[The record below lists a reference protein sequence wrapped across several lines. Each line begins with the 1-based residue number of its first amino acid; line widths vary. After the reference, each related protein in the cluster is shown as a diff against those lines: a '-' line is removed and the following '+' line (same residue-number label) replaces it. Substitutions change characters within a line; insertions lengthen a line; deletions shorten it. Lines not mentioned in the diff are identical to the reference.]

1 MAPLSIGESVKVSVG
16 GEGARGPVL
25 RLRLELVVR
34 GVEEAPARGAVVI
47 EGEVLLV
54 PAVDVLPVV
63 VLPLRIDVRWPVS
76 SILAQHSA
84 SQGC

>member
-1 MAPLSIGESVKVSVG
+1 LAPLSIGESVKVSVG

-34 GVEEAPARGAVVI
+34 GVVEALARGTVVV

-54 PAVDVLPVV
+54 PAMDVLPVMV
-63 VLPLRIDVRWPVS
+63 TYLLYVS
-76 SILAQHSA
+76 T
-84 SQGC
+84 